1 MIQVFPGG
9 KQFTLQNNGHGTC
22 AVSYQGGF
30 VMMGGYPLHGKV
42 DRWGEN
48 NNVLFPTYSCPSSSI
63 PNLVSELVP
72 HDVAI
77 QSNHRGNA
85 PTSGQITS
93 NFLREA
99 VKKSVFLGIIPK

>member
-9 KQFTLQNNGHGTC
+9 KQFNLQNNGYGTC
-22 AVSYQGGF
+22 AVNYQGGF
-30 VMMGGYPLHGKV
+30 VMIGGSGHGKV

-48 NNVLFPTYSCPSSSI
+48 NNVLLPTFSCRSSSI

-99 VKKSVFLGIIPK
+99 IIYVLAEFVR